1 MKNSALK
8 FAAVISVV
16 LMSMVMAAPAVAQE
30 GTFTVKQSVS
40 VSSIVLPPGTYVFR
54 QIGLDGVIEISEV
67 NGRNLGMFLTEPSTR
82 TSNLESTVLTLKDQR
97 VESVHFAD
105 SDVNLQFLY
114 SAKNSARNKTA
125 NVSNGL

>member
-8 FAAVISVV
+8 FAAVIAVA

-40 VSSIVLPPGTYVFR
+40 VSSIVLAPGTYVFR
-54 QIGLDGVIEISEV
+54 QLGLDGVIEISEV
-67 NGRNLGMFLTEPSTR
+67 NGRNLGIFLTAPSTR
-82 TSNLESTVLTLKDQR
+82 TSDLESTVLTLKHQR

-114 SAKNSARNKTA
+114 SAKDSDRNKTA
-125 NVSNGL
+125 SVSNGL